1 MKRWRITGLI
11 TLVLAVALFGLNFAI
26 VRSSPSL
33 PGGTN
38 NLLTNLVRMY
48 HGEIGFWITG
58 NVVRTPVTDW
68 SFTDSIPN
76 IQIQTHTWYLL
87 PHVLTTDIAR
97 VGGQLYLF
105 SEYFAPARGK
115 PDTRGDFPQARF
127 WNRMVVRD
135 PRIRMKIGNQL
146 FDMRAYPLSDP
157 AQIDAARRAFLSK
170 YDDVRRGE
178 AAPEAR
184 RPALYFFRLEPQW
197 STTPNKSSSLF
208 RLYLRAEVRCS

>member
-1 MKRWRITGLI
+1 MRRWRIAGLI
-11 TLVLAVALFGLNFAI
+11 TVVLAVVLFALNLAI

-33 PGGTN
+33 PSGYN

-48 HGEIGFWITG
+48 HGEIGFWLTG
-58 NVVRTPVTDW
+58 DVVRTPVTDW

-105 SEYFAPARGK
+105 SEYFPPAPGK

-157 AQIDAARRAFLSK
+157 AQIDAARNAFLSK
-170 YDDVRRGE
+170 YGDVRRGE
-178 AAPEAR
+178 AAPEAQ

-197 STTPNKSSSLF
+197 STTPSNSSSSF
-208 RLYLRAEVRCS
+208 RLCLRAEVRCS

>member
-1 MKRWRITGLI
+1 MKRWGIAGLI
-11 TLVLAVALFGLNFAI
+11 ILVLAVVLFALNFAI
-26 VRSSPSL
+26 IRSSPSL
-33 PGGTN
+33 PGSYN
-38 NLLTNLVRMY
+38 NLASALVRMRR
-48 HGEIGFWITG
+48 GEIGFWLTG
-58 NVVRTPVTDW
+58 DVVRTPVTDW

-76 IQIQTHTWYLL
+76 IQIQTHTPYLL

-97 VGGQLYLF
+97 VGGQIYLF

-135 PRIRMKIGNQL
+135 PRIRVKIGNQL
-146 FDMRAYPLSDP
+146 FDMRVYPLTDP
-157 AQIDAARRAFLSK
+157 AEIETARKAFLSK

-197 STTPNKSSSLF
+197 GTTPSSS
-208 RLYLRAEVRCS
+208 